1 MFQHKSSITKIS
13 TSKNH
18 KKSGMKKVYIYKG
31 FERFWH
37 WTQASLIMFL
47 AVTGFEI
54 HDTIHIFGF
63 EKAVQFHSF
72 AAIALLALIVFAIFW
87 HVTTGEWKQYIPTT
101 SKLKEQILY
110 YSLGMFKGE
119 HHPTKKT
126 ELSKMNPL
134 QRIIYL
140 GFKLVLIPI
149 VVISGIMY
157 MMHKTID
164 ENDMVII
171 SDFKLESIA
180 NWHTLGAFLLI
191 IFLVVHVY
199 MTTTG
204 HTLTSNIKAML
215 TGWEELEEEDETSG
229 VTKTK
234 NKNAK
239 NT

>member
-1 MFQHKSSITKIS
+1 M
-13 TSKNH
+13 N
-18 KKSGMKKVYIYKG
+18 KVYIYKG

-47 AVTGFEI
+47 AATGFEI

-63 EKAVQFHSF
+63 EKAVKFHSF

-87 HVTTGEWKQYIPTT
+87 HATTGEWKQYIPTT
-101 SKLKEQILY
+101 KKLKEQVMY

-134 QRIIYL
+134 QRLIYL
-140 GFKLVLIPI
+140 GFKLILIPI

-171 SDFKLESIA
+171 SEFNLESIA
-180 NWHTLGAFLLI
+180 TWHTLGAFLLI

-204 HTLTSNIKAML
+204 HTITSNIKAMM
-215 TGWEELEEEDETSG
+215 TGWEELEDDEDASMEESRKINN
-229 VTKTK
+229 KTK
-234 NKNAK
+234 QS
-239 NT
+239 